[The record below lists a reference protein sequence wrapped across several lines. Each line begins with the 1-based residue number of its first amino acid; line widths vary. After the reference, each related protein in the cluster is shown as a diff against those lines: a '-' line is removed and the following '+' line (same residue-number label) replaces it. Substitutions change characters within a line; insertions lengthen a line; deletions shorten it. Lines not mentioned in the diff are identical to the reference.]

1 MEYTVNK
8 LAKMSGISTR
18 TLHYYDEIGLLSPER
33 ISSNGY
39 RIYGQL
45 QVDLLQQI
53 LFFRELGLSLEE
65 IKEIIYS
72 KTFDQ
77 TLALE
82 NHLTALYRKKE
93 QIDLLIRN
101 VSKTIR
107 AVKGEIIMGDKE
119 KFEGF
124 KQKLVEENE
133 QKFGE
138 EIRQKYGDKV
148 VDASNGKV
156 KNMTQEQY
164 AKVEQLSKE
173 VNETLREATLLG
185 DPANELAQKACD
197 LHRQWLCYFWP
208 DGMYSKE
215 AHKGLATMYCED
227 ERFKAYYDA
236 ITPGCAEFLRDAI
249 DIYCK

>member
-1 MEYTVNK
+1 VEYTVNK

>member
-18 TLHYYDEIGLLSPER
+18 TLRYYDEIGLLSPER

-53 LFFRELGLSLEE
+53 LFFRELGMSLEE

-72 KTFDQ
+72 KTFNR
-77 TLALE
+77 TKALE
-82 NHLTALYRKKE
+82 NHLSALCRKKE
-93 QIDLLIRN
+93 HLDLLIQN
-101 VSKTIR
+101 VSRTIR
-107 AVKGEIIMGDKE
+107 AVKGEIVMGDKE

-124 KQKLVEENE
+124 KQELVEENE
-133 QKFGE
+133 KKYGK
-138 EIRQKYGDKV
+138 EIRHKYGDKV
-148 VDASNGKV
+148 VEATNAKL

-164 AKVEQLSKE
+164 DKVEQLSVKVNDTLKE
-173 VNETLREATLLG
+173 AALLG
-185 DPANELAQKACD
+185 DPASELAQRACD

-215 AHKGLATMYCED
+215 AHKGLASMYCED
-227 ERFKAYYDA
+227 EQFKAYYDA
-236 ITPGCAEFLRDAI
+236 ISPGCAEFLRDAI

>member
-93 QIDLLIRN
+93 QIDLLIQN

-124 KQKLVEENE
+124 KQKLVEENG

-148 VDASNGKV
+148 VEASNAKV

>member
-124 KQKLVEENE
+124 KQKLVEETE

>member
-1 MEYTVNK
+1 
-8 LAKMSGISTR
+8 MSGISTR
-18 TLHYYDEIGLLSPER
+18 TLRYYDEIELLSPER

-39 RIYGQL
+39 RIYGQS

-72 KTFDQ
+72 KTFDR
-77 TLALE
+77 TKALE
-82 NHLTALYRKKE
+82 NHLAALYKRKD
-93 QIDLLIRN
+93 QIDLLIQN
-101 VSKTIR
+101 VSKTLR
-107 AVKGEIIMGDKE
+107 TVKGEAVMSDKE

-133 QKFGE
+133 NNYGK

-148 VDASNGKV
+148 IDASNAKV
-156 KNMTQEQY
+156 KNMTGEQY
-164 AKVEQLSKE
+164 AEVEQLSKE
-173 VNETLREATLLG
+173 VNETLKAAFLQG
-185 DPANELAQKACD
+185 DPSSELAQKACD

-215 AHKGLATMYCED
+215 AHKGLASMYCED

-249 DIYCK
+249 NIYCK

>member
-53 LFFRELGLSLEE
+53 LFFRELGISLEE

-72 KTFDQ
+72 KSFDR
-77 TLALE
+77 TKALE
-82 NHLTALYRKKE
+82 NHLAALYRKKE
-93 QIDLLIRN
+93 QIDLLIEN

-107 AVKGEIIMGDKE
+107 AEKGEIVMGDKE

-133 QKFGE
+133 KKYGK
-138 EIRQKYGDKV
+138 EIRQKYGEKV
-148 VDASNGKV
+148 VEDSNAKV

-164 AKVEQLSKE
+164 AKVDQLSKE
-173 VNETLREATLLG
+173 VNETLKEATLLG
-185 DPANELAQKACD
+185 DPASELAQKACD

-249 DIYCK
+249 HIYCK

>member
-1 MEYTVNK
+1 VEYTVNK

-93 QIDLLIRN
+93 QIDLLIQN

-124 KQKLVEENE
+124 KQKLVEENG

-148 VDASNGKV
+148 VEASNAKV

>member
-39 RIYGQL
+39 RIYGHL

-53 LFFRELGLSLEE
+53 LFFRELGMSLEE

-82 NHLTALYRKKE
+82 NHLSALYRKKE
-93 QIDLLIRN
+93 QIDLLIQN

-107 AVKGEIIMGDKE
+107 AVKGEITMGDKE

-133 QKFGE
+133 QKYGE

-148 VDASNGKV
+148 VEASNAKV

-173 VNETLREATLLG
+173 VNETLKEACLLG
-185 DPANELAQKACD
+185 DPASELAQKACD
-197 LHRQWLCYFWP
+197 LHKQWLCYFWP
-208 DGMYSKE
+208 EGMYSKE

-236 ITPGCAEFLRDAI
+236 ITPGCAEFLREAI

>member
-53 LFFRELGLSLEE
+53 LFFRELGMSLEE

-82 NHLTALYRKKE
+82 NHLSALYRKKE
-93 QIDLLIRN
+93 QIDLLIQN

-107 AVKGEIIMGDKE
+107 AVKGEITMGDKE

-133 QKFGE
+133 QKYGE

-148 VDASNGKV
+148 VEASNAKV

-173 VNETLREATLLG
+173 VNETLKEACLLG
-185 DPANELAQKACD
+185 DPASELAQKACD
-197 LHRQWLCYFWP
+197 LHKQWLCYFWP
-208 DGMYSKE
+208 EGMYSKE

-236 ITPGCAEFLRDAI
+236 ITPGCAEFLREAI